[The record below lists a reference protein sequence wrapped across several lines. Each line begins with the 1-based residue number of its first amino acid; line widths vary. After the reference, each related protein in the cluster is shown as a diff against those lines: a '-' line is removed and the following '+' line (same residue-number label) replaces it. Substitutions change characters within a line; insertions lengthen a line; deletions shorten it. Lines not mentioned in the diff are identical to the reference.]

1 MLYVIWEMQI
11 KEQWDTTTN
20 VFRMKALITLNAGD
34 DEEQQELSFI
44 VGKGQN
50 STVTLENHFT
60 VSYKTK
66 NTLII

>member
-1 MLYVIWEMQI
+1 MSSGKRKL
-11 KEQWDTTTN
+11 KKQWDTTIN

-34 DEEQQELSFI
+34 DVEKQELSFI

-50 STVTLENHFT
+50 STVTLENHFA

>member
-34 DEEQQELSFI
+34 DEEQ
-44 VGKGQN
+44 
-50 STVTLENHFT
+50 
-60 VSYKTK
+60 
-66 NTLII
+66 

>member
-1 MLYVIWEMQI
+1 
-11 KEQWDTTTN
+11 
-20 VFRMKALITLNAGD
+20 MKALITLNAGD
-34 DEEQQELSFI
+34 DVEKQELLFI

-50 STVTLENHFT
+50 STVTLENHFA